1 MKMKQFF
8 KRFFTL
14 NRAASDGFTLVELI
28 VVIAILAVLA
38 GVGVPVY
45 SGYVTKANMQAD
57 ISLAGEVE
65 DALMLYYYSHYD
77 ENPSGYVVI
86 TPEGAACGFDED
98 AEGYSVGMAAMDA
111 VFGDG
116 WENEL
121 SLKHD
126 GWLEEGAGDGTV
138 VNMDPKV
145 ITQTVGSLT
154 DLAAAASTSN
164 KPGTITT
171 VLTAFCGLSEA
182 QKTELEN
189 FEGEDNYAQIAT
201 NLMVKYLAE
210 NISSNSE
217 SMVYDAMDGRYE
229 INGEKVS
236 GGIDIATK
244 YAMLYAMAN
253 TAGEYQGEAQARLAA
268 FNQSIKTIA
277 GNEAANPTAQSVQTD
292 LTRAWQL
299 MIHDEFLDENGDPV
313 VDEEGNEIYFADVVD
328 DYLGSQ
334 DGATELKSI
343 TAAMGAMSD
352 LAAGYTEKE
361 TLSNEDLFSSDAVVS
376 ALSGYQSAAAY
387 GGIYVELKDG
397 KCAVVPQLEKSA
409 D

>member
-1 MKMKQFF
+1 
-8 KRFFTL
+8 
-14 NRAASDGFTLVELI
+14 
-28 VVIAILAVLA
+28 
-38 GVGVPVY
+38 
-45 SGYVTKANMQAD
+45 
-57 ISLAGEVE
+57 
-65 DALMLYYYSHYD
+65 
-77 ENPSGYVVI
+77 
-86 TPEGAACGFDED
+86 
-98 AEGYSVGMAAMDA
+98 
-111 VFGDG
+111 
-116 WENEL
+116 
-121 SLKHD
+121 
-126 GWLEEGAGDGTV
+126 
-138 VNMDPKV
+138 MDPKV

-164 KPGTITT
+164 SSGTITT
-171 VLTAFCGLSEA
+171 VLTFFCGLSEA
-182 QKTELEN
+182 QQTELEN
-189 FEGEDNYAQIAT
+189 FQGEDNYAQIAT

-217 SMVYDAMDGRYE
+217 NMVYNDGQYQV
-229 INGEKVS
+229 NGENVS
-236 GGIDIATK
+236 LGVDIATK